1 MKLELIRTYY
11 PNGTNG
17 ELNHNGH
24 CICHCIELPWHNN
37 APNHSCVPEGA
48 YALMK
53 RYSDH
58 FGWHLQVMDVENR
71 DLILIHPANDA
82 MRELKGCIAPVSV
95 LTGEGRGDNSR
106 VALEK
111 LKQIVYP
118 VLEKGEEVLLEI
130 KKQQSSTINI

>member
-24 CICHCIELPWHNN
+24 CICHTIELPWQHN

-58 FGWHLQVMDVENR
+58 LGWHLQVMDVENR
-71 DLILIHPANDA
+71 DLILLHPANDA
-82 MRELKGCIAPVSV
+82 MKELKGCIAPVSV
-95 LTGEGRGDNSR
+95 LTGEGRGDSSR
-106 VALEK
+106 LAFEK
-111 LKQIVYP
+111 IKWLVFP
-118 VLEKGEEVLLEI
+118 VLEKQEAVWLLI
-130 KKQQSSTINI
+130 TSKAIQ